1 MIAFEK
7 VLIIQNAKQTQNS
20 NLAFILVKIK
30 QFCCKSKAIKFNK
43 VFENILTLKRS

>member
-7 VLIIQNAKQTQNS
+7 VLIFHHAKQTRSS

-30 QFCCKSKAIKFNK
+30 D
-43 VFENILTLKRS
+43 FELELVE

>member
-7 VLIIQNAKQTQNS
+7 VLIFQHAKQTQRS

-30 QFCCKSKAIKFNK
+30 QYCCKSKALKFNK
-43 VFENILTLKRS
+43 AF

>member
-7 VLIIQNAKQTQNS
+7 VLIFQHAKQTQDS

-30 QFCCKSKAIKFNK
+30 DFDYSIKANSIKF
-43 VFENILTLKRS
+43 

>member
-7 VLIIQNAKQTQNS
+7 ILIVQNAKQTQNS

-30 QFCCKSKAIKFNK
+30 KFDYPIKANSIKF
-43 VFENILTLKRS
+43 